1 MRILKCSA
9 LTFALAAMLTLATAA
24 QAQSLFERLGGKD
37 SITAVVDE
45 FAGRVL
51 ADTRINAKFAK
62 SDPVRLKAM
71 LVEQLCEATGGPC
84 KYTGRTMP
92 ASHLNMGV
100 TTGEFNAL
108 VEDLVGALDKFNV
121 PQKEKDELIGALAP
135 MKAQIV
141 ETESNATGTALPKK
155 FVPYSAATAGKGK
168 SKGKKVKEEKPP
180 KEDKKATKADKK
192 MKEEAPK
199 EEKVKE
205 EKVKE
210 EKVKEEKVKEEKVK
224 EEKVKEE
231 KKSKKKN

>member
-1 MRILKCSA
+1 MQNLKCFVFTLA
-9 LTFALAAMLTLATAA
+9 LVALLSLATAA

-37 SITAVVDE
+37 SLTAVVDE

-84 KYTGRTMP
+84 KYTGRSMP

-121 PQKEKDELIGALAP
+121 PQREKDELLGALGP

-141 ETESNATGTALPKK
+141 ETESTATGTPLPKK
-155 FVPYSAATAGKGK
+155 FVPYSAATTGKGGKAKGKGK
-168 SKGKKVKEEKPP
+168 KMKEEKPP
-180 KEDKKATKADKK
+180 KEDKKAIKEEKK
-192 MKEEAPK
+192 MKDEAPK

-210 EKVKEEKVKEEKVK
+210 EKKG
-224 EEKVKEE
+224 
-231 KKSKKKN
+231 KKKN

>member
-1 MRILKCSA
+1 MRILTMQNLKCFIFTLA
-9 LTFALAAMLTLATAA
+9 LTAMLTLATAA
-24 QAQSLFERLGGKD
+24 QAQSLFERLGGKE

-71 LVEQLCEATGGPC
+71 LVEQLCAATGGPC
-84 KYTGRTMP
+84 QYTGRTMP
-92 ASHLNMGV
+92 ATHLNMGV
-100 TTGEFNAL
+100 TAGEFNAL

-141 ETESNATGTALPKK
+141 ESESTATGTALPKK
-155 FVPYSAATAGKGK
+155 FAPYSAATAGKGK
-168 SKGKKVKEEKPP
+168 GKGKGKKVKEEKPP
-180 KEDKKATKADKK
+180 KEDKKALKEDKMKEDKK
-192 MKEEAPK
+192 VKEEAPK
-199 EEKVKE
+199 EEKQKE
-205 EKVKE
+205 A
-210 EKVKEEKVKEEKVK
+210 
-224 EEKVKEE
+224 